1 MTHQKSALVAALLL
15 VFPISFGCGKA
26 PEPAQQTG
34 TEQAAMP
41 ESLPVPADAPEAPE
55 APEDPAKTAALSA
68 PILKARFTGDLDEMI
83 KRRVIRVGTVYS
95 KTGYFIDKGVPRG
108 GTYDGFLLFEDEL
121 NKALKS
127 GHIKVFVT
135 FVLMRHDELLPALV
149 DGRVDVVGASLTAT
163 PERRKIVDFSDPVL
177 KNVDEIVVTGP
188 GSPAI
193 ASVDDL
199 AGKDVFVRTSSSY
212 YESLVALNQQF
223 AARKLPAVTLKP
235 APEEFEDEDLL
246 EMVNAGLVGIVVVD
260 NLKAA
265 FWKQIFPDLT
275 LHPDVAVR
283 RGGTIAVAMRKNSP
297 KLMAAANAWVK
308 RYGPST
314 AFGNQQ
320 FKKYLESTR
329 YVRSATNEQER
340 QKFLAMLELFRKYG
354 DQYKLDYLLMA
365 AQGFQESRLDQNAK
379 SHVGAIGVMQVMPA
393 TGKDLKV
400 GDITQLDPNIHAGV
414 KYIRFM
420 IDKYFKD
427 EPMTP
432 LNKGLFAFAAY
443 NAGPGR
449 VAQLRKRAAEQGL
462 DPNVWFN
469 NVERVAAER
478 IGRETVQYVSN
489 IYKYYI
495 AYKLTVEQL
504 EAKKA
509 LKQ

>member
-1 MTHQKSALVAALLL
+1 MNRPGSAICAAALCGALVVSA
-15 VFPISFGCGKA
+15 CGKA
-26 PEPAQQTG
+26 PAPAEQQRPAA
-34 TEQAAMP
+34 EAMP
-41 ESLPVPADAPEAPE
+41 ASLPVPADAPEAPE
-55 APEDPAKTAALSA
+55 APEDPVRKAALSA
-68 PILKARFTGDLDEMI
+68 PILNQRFTGDLDEMI

-95 KTGYFIDKGVPRG
+95 KTGYFVDKGVPRG
-108 GTYDGFLLFEDEL
+108 GTYEGFLLFEDEL

-127 GHIKVFVT
+127 GHMKVFVA
-135 FVLMRHDELLPALV
+135 FVLMRHDELLPALL

-163 PERRKIVDFSDPVL
+163 PERRQIVDFSDPVL

-188 GSPAI
+188 GSPAM

-199 AGKDVFVRTSSSY
+199 AGKEVFVRASSSY

-260 NLKAA
+260 NHKAA

-297 KLMAAANAWVK
+297 KLMAAANTWVK

-320 FKKYLESTR
+320 FQKYLENTR

-340 QKFLAMLELFRKYG
+340 QKFLAMLELFRRYG

-393 TGKDLKV
+393 TGRELNV
-400 GDITQLDPNIHAGV
+400 GDITQVDSNIHAGV

-420 IDKYFKD
+420 IDRYFKD

-432 LNKGLFAFAAY
+432 LNKGLFAFASY

-449 VAQLRKRAAEQGL
+449 VAQLRRRAAEQGL

-509 LKQ
+509 LKR